1 MATAKFGALSVAKGK
16 VRIEWSRA
24 ADGWVVLRW
33 IEAEGPPVN
42 PPTLETMIRGG
53 VEGGV
58 QFDWHA
64 EGLAC
69 EIAVPNVTRQS
80 IRDSSGKPAPV
91 RGWSSAVSPT
101 SWRKQLQGCEWKKV
115 VSLRLVARY
124 LYLGRF

>member
-1 MATAKFGALSVAKGK
+1 VALRELATAKFGALSVAKGK

-64 EGLAC
+64 GGSRA
-69 EIAVPNVTRQS
+69 
-80 IRDSSGKPAPV
+80 K
-91 RGWSSAVSPT
+91 SPFPT
-101 SWRKQLQGCEWKKV
+101 
-115 VSLRLVARY
+115 
-124 LYLGRF
+124 